1 MGRCLTTNTRH
12 QVPVPG
18 TGCQSRHQIN
28 QQEAITM
35 AQSATNGFTGHETA
49 TRMKLGSDGVWR
61 CHYHGTQIASLNN
74 NTILHLNT
82 GGCNTQTTRRR
93 MNQFASELNLPF
105 QVSQRDG

>member
-1 MGRCLTTNTRH
+1 
-12 QVPVPG
+12 
-18 TGCQSRHQIN
+18 
-28 QQEAITM
+28 M

-82 GGCNTQTTRRR
+82 GGYNTRTMRLR
-93 MNQFASELNLPF
+93 MNQFAVELNLPF
-105 QVSQRDG
+105 HVLQHNGELLFSTGTKEVAFDQRIAVDLVSDTVLASD

>member
-1 MGRCLTTNTRH
+1 
-12 QVPVPG
+12 
-18 TGCQSRHQIN
+18 
-28 QQEAITM
+28 M
-35 AQSATNGFTGHETA
+35 AQSATNGFTVHETA

-61 CHYHGTQIASLNN
+61 CHYHGTQIASLNNN

-105 QVSQRDG
+105 HVFQRNGEILFSTRGTKEVAFDQRIAVDLVSGTILAIG

>member
-1 MGRCLTTNTRH
+1 
-12 QVPVPG
+12 
-18 TGCQSRHQIN
+18 
-28 QQEAITM
+28 M

-74 NTILHLNT
+74 NNTILHLNT

-105 QVSQRDG
+105 QVSQRDGELLFSTGTTESAFSNHIVVDMANFTVLASD

>member
-1 MGRCLTTNTRH
+1 
-12 QVPVPG
+12 
-18 TGCQSRHQIN
+18 
-28 QQEAITM
+28 M

-82 GGCNTQTTRRR
+82 GGYNTRTMRLR
-93 MNQFASELNLPF
+93 MNQFAVELNLPS
-105 QVSQRDG
+105 QVSQRDGELLFSTRGTTESAFSNHIVVDLVSGTILAIG